1 MTRDKAIELARAATV
16 RSSAADWEPNPAF
29 TDPLVD
35 VLEGLGL
42 LKFDEPEP
50 TPATHWVPIAGTM
63 TMGVADGDHKVRREA
78 ICREDDLVAVLRQAG
93 FTVIDNLHRDQPTRT
108 PAGFRSDR

>member
-63 TMGVADGDHKVRREA
+63 TMGVADGDHKVRRIKQTGRIVA
-78 ICREDDLVAVLRQAG
+78 IEVIAYSDEDEEE
-93 FTVIDNLHRDQPTRT
+93 
-108 PAGFRSDR
+108 